1 MDYQKAVQKI
11 ISTKNQKD
19 NFRRLNARINRAIIK
34 TPGMKQL
41 HNYLRRIVLTPL
53 GNKLLSKIN
62 RSKNPIETAMKI
74 PIVENINSTEREI
87 WKKSIKEVQKK
98 INKRRDPNR
107 PIVKAIEPF
116 KVLHPKLSI
125 N

>member
-74 PIVENINSTEREI
+74 QIVENINSTEREI
-87 WKKSIKEVQKK
+87 WKKSIKEVQKN
-98 INKRRDPNR
+98 INKKRDPNR